1 MGLLEP
7 GPGPARLQAG
17 PLQAL
22 RRALA
27 LKPDFERARYALGIV
42 LQLRGEGGAATK
54 EMQQV
59 RESHA
64 QRTADAQSQRI
75 ILDGTAALK
84 AGRIDDAKA
93 AFEEAVSLSPANANA
108 YYLDGLAEEKLG
120 QTGRAAAFV

>member
-1 MGLLEP
+1 M
-7 GPGPARLQAG
+7 
-17 PLQAL
+17 
-22 RRALA
+22 
-27 LKPDFERARYALGIV
+27 
-42 LQLRGEGGAATK
+42 
-54 EMQQV
+54 